1 VTQRLDVEIYADII
15 CPWCYIGKKRL
26 DAAFAKRPQITPR
39 YIWRCFL
46 LNPSMPEDGM
56 SRQAY
61 LMGKFGNSAN
71 AVYSRIANAGH
82 QSGIDFNFDQIKRTP
97 DSRKTHRYLLA
108 AAAIGC
114 DLSDAFF
121 KAYFIDGRDLG
132 DEQELNEIAREQG
145 VNIPPENLV
154 DPTLSR
160 QIANDLEMSR
170 QLRVDGVPYMV
181 FASQYAIAGAHMP
194 EHIIPV
200 IDGSISKP
208 TKSTPTGQ
216 TSKKPYKVL
225 KN

>member
-1 VTQRLDVEIYADII
+1 MTQYLDVEIYADII

-26 DAAFAKRPQITPR
+26 DAAFLQRPQIVPR

-61 LMGKFGNSAN
+61 VTGKFGNAAS
-71 AVYSRIANAGH
+71 AVYSRIASAGR

-108 AAAIGC
+108 AAAMGS
-114 DLSDAFF
+114 DLSDPFF
-121 KAYFIDGRDLG
+121 RAYFIDGRDLG
-132 DEQELNEIAREQG
+132 DETELNEIALEHG

-154 DPTLSR
+154 DPALSR
-160 QIANDLEMSR
+160 QIDNDLEMSR
-170 QLRVDGVPYMV
+170 PWRVDGVPYMV
-181 FASQYAIAGAHMP
+181 FAGQYAIAGAHMP

-208 TKSTPTGQ
+208 IK
-216 TSKKPYKVL
+216 
-225 KN
+225 

>member
-1 VTQRLDVEIYADII
+1 MTQYLDVEIYADII

-26 DAAFAKRPQITPR
+26 DAAFIKRPQITPR

-61 LMGKFGNSAN
+61 LMGKFGNAAN
-71 AVYSRIANAGH
+71 AVYSRIASAGR

-97 DSRKTHRYLLA
+97 NSRKTHRYLLA
-108 AAAIGC
+108 AAAMGF

-132 DEQELNEIAREQG
+132 NEVELNTIAREQG
-145 VNIPPENLV
+145 VNVPPENLA
-154 DPTLSR
+154 DPELSR
-160 QIANDLEMSR
+160 QIANDIEMSR

-181 FASQYAIAGAHMP
+181 FAGQYAIAGAHMP
-194 EHIIPV
+194 EHIVPV

-208 TKSTPTGQ
+208 TKPARQSG
-216 TSKKPYKVL
+216 TSKKSY
-225 KN
+225 

>member
-1 VTQRLDVEIYADII
+1 MMSQCLDVEIFADII

-26 DAAFAKRPQITPR
+26 DAAFIERPQITPR

-61 LMGKFGNSAN
+61 LLGKFGNAAS
-71 AVYSRIANAGH
+71 AVYSRIASAGR

-108 AAAIGC
+108 AAAMGS

-121 KAYFIDGRDLG
+121 RAYFIDGRDLG
-132 DEQELNEIAREQG
+132 DEAELNEIACEQG
-145 VNIPPENLV
+145 VNIPPESLV
-154 DPTLSR
+154 DPALSR
-160 QIANDLEMSR
+160 QIVNDIEMSR

-181 FASQYAIAGAHMP
+181 FAGQYAIAGAHMP

-208 TKSTPTGQ
+208 TNSAP
-216 TSKKPYKVL
+216 
-225 KN
+225 

>member
-1 VTQRLDVEIYADII
+1 MNQYLDVEIYADII

-26 DAAFAKRPQITPR
+26 DAAFKERPLITPR

-56 SRQAY
+56 NRQAY
-61 LMGKFGNSAN
+61 LIGKFGNEASS
-71 AVYSRIANAGH
+71 VYSRISSAGR

-108 AAAIGC
+108 AAAMGS

-121 KAYFIDGRDLG
+121 RAYFIDGRDLG
-132 DEQELNEIAREQG
+132 DEVELDEIAREQG

-154 DPTLSR
+154 DPALDQ
-160 QIANDLEMSR
+160 QIANDIEMSR

-181 FASQYAIAGAHMP
+181 FAGQYAIAGAHMP

-200 IDGSISKP
+200 IDGSVSKP
-208 TKSTPTGQ
+208 SQSAP
-216 TSKKPYKVL
+216 
-225 KN
+225 